1 MEGAAY
7 RPPRTERARRELRYA
22 RPMRSAPF
30 PVATLV
36 AILLGAGACTGSV
49 EGGTDA
55 SASDG
60 GVAPRDTGARD
71 GGAAQD
77 ASGVD
82 GGGASDAGSDG
93 GTTGFDCASAVFCDD
108 FEGASVGGPPASP
121 WTVSA
126 SQGAVVVD
134 DTRAMSGSHALHV
147 TTEDGSGSYR
157 RAYAV
162 LSGAPV
168 FPAVST
174 EMYGRMRLFLVAT
187 PTGSVHW
194 TNIQAEGDVS
204 GMSFRSLYRYGGQHD
219 GRIMANYET
228 NGVSNDC
235 WDHSATVMPT
245 DRWACLE
252 WHYRTSTDEMV
263 LSLDGTPLDDVHVVG
278 AGEGCGGHDTG
289 DHWYAPV
296 FDRLSLGWEHYQ
308 ATSAREMWIDD
319 VAIDDQPIG
328 CD

>member
-1 MEGAAY
+1 M
-7 RPPRTERARRELRYA
+7 RRLHRELAVLIALGIGGCTGTVEGTTDAGRA
-22 RPMRSAPF
+22 D
-30 PVATLV
+30 V
-36 AILLGAGACTGSV
+36 GAGRDSGSNVDGGSGPDTGAV
-49 EGGTDA
+49 DA
-55 SASDG
+55 SATS
-60 GVAPRDTGARD
+60 DTGAD
-71 GGAAQD
+71 GGPA
-77 ASGVD
+77 
-82 GGGASDAGSDG
+82 
-93 GTTGFDCASAVFCDD
+93 GFDCASAVFCDD

-121 WTVSA
+121 WTVSS

-134 DTRAMSGSHALHV
+134 DAHAASGSHALHV
-147 TTEDGSGSYR
+147 TTEDGSGTYR

-162 LSGAPV
+162 LSGTPL

-174 EMYGRMRLFLVAT
+174 EMYGRMRLWLVAT

-204 GMSFRSLYRYGGQHD
+204 GMGFRSLYRYGGQHD

-228 NGVSNDC
+228 NGVSSDC

-245 DRWACLE
+245 GRWACLE
-252 WHYRTSTDEMV
+252 WHYRTSTDEME